1 MFELVDTFLI
11 NILWSIILKS
21 CLKCMVNESMVR
33 TVLIPA
39 GVYSWFDEVIVH
51 ADNLKENSA
60 TRLDLESI
68 DKDVYV

>member
-1 MFELVDTFLI
+1 
-11 NILWSIILKS
+11 
-21 CLKCMVNESMVR
+21 MVNESMVR